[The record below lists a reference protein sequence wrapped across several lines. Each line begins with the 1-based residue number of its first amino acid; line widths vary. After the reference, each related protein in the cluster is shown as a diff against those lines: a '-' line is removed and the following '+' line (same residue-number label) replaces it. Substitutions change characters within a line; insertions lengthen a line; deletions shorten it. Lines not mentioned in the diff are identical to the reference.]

1 MIRIAFFAVWGML
14 AASAL
19 AAVFHITFEVE
30 KLESQLYELNREIV
44 REQEEKHVL
53 QAEWSYLNQ
62 PARLE
67 SLSRRLL
74 GMGTPEPSQT
84 ITLQHL
90 LSKTKMHRGTNRK
103 AAIPKPLRHPGPPLM
118 KVGEDRLAASVI
130 RLKNTQ

>member
-1 MIRIAFFAVWGML
+1 MR
-14 AASAL
+14 ASTL
-19 AAVFHITFEVE
+19 LWSVLGITVVIGLFVVKHEVRN
-30 KLESQLYELNREIV
+30 LEDRLHTLNAGIIEDRDAT
-44 REQEEKHVL
+44 QVL

-74 GMGTPEPSQT
+74 GMSTPEPSQT

-103 AAIPKPLRHPGPPLM
+103 ATIPKPWQHPGPPLM